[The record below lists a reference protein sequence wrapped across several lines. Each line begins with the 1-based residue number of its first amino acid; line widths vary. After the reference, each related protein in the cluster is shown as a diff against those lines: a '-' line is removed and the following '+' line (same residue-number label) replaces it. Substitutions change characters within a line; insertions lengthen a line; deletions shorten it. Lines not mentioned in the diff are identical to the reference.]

1 MKKKILFTALFFLCA
16 AGGFAQKKLFQ
27 DAMEA
32 GRQPNKFYVIQND
45 KNKKVDIKD
54 LMKYANENNIVLGK
68 ETYKTIS
75 RFGDNDMSIESIE
88 FLPKSEYPAYVF
100 ANIHPELALPSS
112 AIPQPCPIFIF
123 MGFSDEARP
132 LQQQQDFKW
141 YGNVENGLAQGNGM
155 GYTINNN
162 SLIFTIGNYVNGFP
176 EGKVET
182 VVYNLTDGYKPF
194 FEDKL
199 TKYEVVIGRMG
210 EDRASILKDSLMGF
224 VEKTGAMVI
233 QPKYKKIVKDFENG
247 KAVVVYDER
256 EIIINKAGEFVD
268 YSDRQKQLYAQ
279 AADIRQQAI
288 NMAEGN
294 GVTRN
299 LVQSVELFRKA
310 AELGDAEAQFR
321 LARCYDGSGEGVDAD
336 AAQAVKWFE
345 KAAKEGNAKAI
356 RNLGLCFEY
365 GKGVAKDMAKA
376 EELYR
381 KAFPGISKLAQQGDA
396 EGQFYL
402 GHCYSNGQ
410 GVQKDLAQAVE
421 WYRKAAEQG
430 NARAQAMLG
439 DCYYNGEGVTKDL
452 TQAVEWYRKA
462 AEQGYSYAMTSLGY
476 RYDMGEG
483 VEKDPA
489 QAVIW
494 YRRAAEQGESIAQAN
509 LGTMYEYGR
518 GVEKDPSQALAWYRK
533 SAAQGESSGQR
544 KLGYCYYYGNCGVEK
559 NYNEAFSLFS
569 KSAEQGDEY
578 AQDMLGDCYYNGN
591 GVTKDLAKAVEWYRK
606 AAEQGESDAQYSLG
620 YCYYHGEGVTQDY
633 AKAVEWYR
641 KAADQGNSA
650 AMNSIGYSYE
660 VGEGLPQDMAKAVEW
675 YRKAAEKG
683 NEVAMSNMGN
693 CYQYGKG
700 VTKNMQRAIEWYEKA
715 AAQGNERAANALQDI
730 KDENAK
736 KAKLAQFT
744 RRLGY
749 NPDGTTIQ
757 QLVKVGRSISAVI
770 DYINNYYVR
779 GYDYFINLSSDSGGS
794 YKSYRLSRT
803 TSKSSDG
810 TRYGKTVANISVS
823 GDKITYVYWSN
834 GY

>member
-1 MKKKILFTALFFLCA
+1 MFFLCA
-16 AGGFAQKKLFQ
+16 AGGFAQKKLFK

-45 KNKKVDIKD
+45 KNKKVDMKD
-54 LMKYANENNIVLGK
+54 LMKYADENNIILGK
-68 ETYKTIS
+68 GTYKTIS
-75 RFGDNDMSIESIE
+75 RFGDTDSSIGSIE
-88 FLPKSEYPAYVF
+88 FLPKSEYPAYIF
-100 ANIHPELALPSS
+100 ANIYPNQAPPAS
-112 AIPQPCPIFIF
+112 ATPQQCPTFFF
-123 MGFSDEARP
+123 MGFSNASIP
-132 LQQQQDFKW
+132 LQQQLDCYW

-155 GYTINNN
+155 GYTIINNN
-162 SLIFTIGNYVNGFP
+162 LIFTVGNYVNGFP
-176 EGKVET
+176 EGKVKT
-182 VVYNLTDGYKPF
+182 VVFNMNGGYKPF
-194 FEDKL
+194 IIDNS
-199 TKYEVVIGRMG
+199 TKDEVVIGRMSDG
-210 EDRASILKDSLMGF
+210 RASILKDSLVGF
-224 VEKTGAMVI
+224 VEQTGTMVI
-233 QPKYKKIVKDFENG
+233 KPKYQKIVKDFENG

-256 EIIINKAGEFVD
+256 EIVINKAGEFVD

-321 LARCYDGSGEGVDAD
+321 LARCYDRSGEGVDAD
-336 AAQAVKWFE
+336 AAQAVKWYE

-356 RNLGLCFEY
+356 HNLGVCFEY
-365 GKGVAKDMAKA
+365 GEGVAKDMAKA
-376 EELYR
+376 QELYR

-396 EGQFYL
+396 EGQLYL
-402 GHCYSNGQ
+402 GHCYSDGQ

-430 NARAQAMLG
+430 NARAQYALAK
-439 DCYYNGEGVTKDL
+439 CYYDGKGVEKDL
-452 TQAVEWYRKA
+452 TQAVEWFRKA
-462 AEQGYSYAMTSLGY
+462 AEQGESYAMTNLGY
-476 RYDMGEG
+476 CYEKGEG

-509 LGTMYEYGR
+509 LGTMYEYGS
-518 GVEKDPSQALAWYRK
+518 GVEKNPSQALAWYRK
-533 SAAQGESSGQR
+533 SAEQGECSGQR
-544 KLGYCYYYGNCGVEK
+544 KLGYCYYLGKCGVEK

-578 AQDMLGDCYYNGN
+578 AQDMLGECYYNGE

-606 AAEQGESDAQYSLG
+606 AAEQGNSNAQYSLG
-620 YCYYHGEGVTQDY
+620 YCYNHGEGVTQDY
-633 AKAVEWYR
+633 TKAVEWYR
-641 KAADQGNSA
+641 KAAEQGDSD
-650 AMNSIGYSYE
+650 AMTNLGYCYE
-660 VGEGLPQDMAKAVEW
+660 KGEGVSQDMAKAVEW
-675 YRKAAEKG
+675 YRKGAEKG
-683 NEVAMSNMGN
+683 DEVGMSNLAI

-730 KDENAK
+730 RDENAR

-770 DYINNYYVR
+770 DYVNYSYVR
-779 GYDYFINLSSDSGGS
+779 GYDYFINLLSDSGGG
-794 YKSYRLSRT
+794 YKSYRLCRT
-803 TSKSSDG
+803 TSKDYNG
-810 TRYGKTVANISVS
+810 TRHGKTVADISVS
-823 GDKITYVYWSN
+823 GDRITYVYWSN